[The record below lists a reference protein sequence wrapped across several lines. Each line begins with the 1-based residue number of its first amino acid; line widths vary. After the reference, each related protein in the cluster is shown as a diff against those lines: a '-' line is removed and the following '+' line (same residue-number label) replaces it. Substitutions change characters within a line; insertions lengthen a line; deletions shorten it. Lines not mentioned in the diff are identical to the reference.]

1 MFELTIKEN
10 VYQFKFGMGFMR
22 EINKRVKNQV
32 EGLKGVEQNIGLRFH
47 ISSIISGDMEALV
60 EVLNVANFGFSPR
73 VTNGLLDAY
82 LEDEETD
89 IDKLFEDVLGFL
101 KTANVTKKVT
111 LEILDEVEKAKAQN
125 Q

>member
-32 EGLKGVEQNIGLRFH
+32 EGLKGVEQNIGLRFF
-47 ISSIISGDMEALV
+47 ISAVISGDMEALV
-60 EVLNVANFGFSPR
+60 EVLNVANFGMTPR
-73 VTNGLLDAY
+73 VTSGLLDAY
-82 LEDEETD
+82 LEDEATD
-89 IDKLFEDVLGFL
+89 IDKLFEDVLDFL
-101 KTANVTKKVT
+101 KNANVTKKVT
-111 LEILDEVEKAKAQN
+111 LEILAEVEKARAN

>member
-22 EINKRVKNQV
+22 EINKRIKAPVD
-32 EGLKGVEQNIGLRFH
+32 GLKDVTQNIGLRYF

-60 EVLNVANFGFSPR
+60 EVLNVANFGFTPR
-73 VTNGLLDAY
+73 LTNGLLDAY

-111 LEILDEVEKAKAQN
+111 LEILAEVEKARAN

>member
-32 EGLKGVEQNIGLRFH
+32 EGLKGVEQNIGLRFF
-47 ISSIISGDMEALV
+47 ISAVISGDMEALV
-60 EVLNVANFGFSPR
+60 EVLNVANFGMTPR
-73 VTNGLLDAY
+73 VTSGLLDAY
-82 LEDEETD
+82 LEDEATD
-89 IDKLFEDVLGFL
+89 IDKLFEDVLDFL
-101 KTANVTKKVT
+101 KNANVTKKVT
-111 LEILDEVEKAKAQN
+111 LEILAEVEKARTN

>member
-89 IDKLFEDVLGFL
+89 IDKLFEDVLDFL

>member
-32 EGLKGVEQNIGLRFH
+32 EGLKGVEQNIGLRFF
-47 ISSIISGDMEALV
+47 ISAVISGDMEALV
-60 EVLNVANFGFSPR
+60 EVLNVANFGMTPR

-82 LEDEETD
+82 LEDEATD
-89 IDKLFEDVLGFL
+89 IDKLFEDVLDFL

-111 LEILDEVEKAKAQN
+111 LEILAEVEKARAN